1 MVMKFYQRGIVCVL
15 LLLFSIAKSN
25 EPVAETEEPTL
36 DDYYQVG
43 QALFDAFAP
52 PEIKAQFEFPT
63 PQQWMEFANRFQNA
77 LQGDSLEDLIVYEPE
92 ARAALIALRAMEGY
106 EDYAEWLEE
115 RLDYIDAAKQ
125 VTPVAPRP
133 PAVQPKKQLAEE
145 IPHLELW
152 RDRMHTRAVPSRAAK
167 LVPKLRAIFADEG
180 MPPDLVWLAEAESSF
195 NPKARSPVGA
205 RGLFQFMP
213 ATAKEM
219 GLRTFLPDERENPE
233 KSARA
238 AARYLRQLY
247 QRFESWPL
255 ALAAYNAGGG
265 RVNRT
270 LNTQRAT
277 TFAEI
282 SDALPAETRMYVP
295 KVLATMEARAGTSW
309 LKLPAPRG

>member
-1 MVMKFYQRGIVCVL
+1 MVMKYSQRGIVCA
-15 LLLFSIAKSN
+15 LLLFSFARAN

-52 PEIKAQFEFPT
+52 PEIKEQFEFPT
-63 PQQWMEFANRFQNA
+63 PQQWMAFASRLQNT

-92 ARAALIALRAMEGY
+92 ARATLIALRAMPGY

-125 VTPVAPRP
+125 VAPAP
-133 PAVQPKKQLAEE
+133 PRLPSVQPKKRLAEE
-145 IPHLELW
+145 IPHLQLW
-152 RDRMHTRAVPSRAAK
+152 RDRMQTRAVPSRVAK
-167 LVPKLRAIFADEG
+167 LVPKLRTIFADEG

-238 AARYLRQLY
+238 AAQYLRQLY
-247 QRFESWPL
+247 HRFESWPL

-270 LNTQRAT
+270 LNNNRAT

-295 KVLATMEARAGTSW
+295 KVLATMERRAGINW
-309 LKLPAPRG
+309 AKLPPPQK